1 MISHPISPGSIHRL
15 LRELSRSTSG
25 VAMTEFALSLPVL
38 ITLLLGGLELS
49 NLALAHMRV
58 NQIAIHVADNASRV
72 RTTMDESDIYEVF
85 AGAELD
91 GRSIGFANNG
101 RVILSSLKDNEQTD
115 AAKRGQTINWQ
126 RCYGALAGVYSQYGD
141 QGKGNADNTLATGM
155 GPTGSKLTA
164 EAGTAVMFVEVTYKY
179 QPLIAATFMGTP
191 TLRYE
196 TAFNVRERTNQSI
209 TNTQNLTQRTC
220 PATPSS

>member
-1 MISHPISPGSIHRL
+1 MMSPPVSFGPTKRL
-15 LRELSRSTSG
+15 LRELRHSTSG

-91 GRSIGFANNG
+91 GQSIGFAANG
-101 RVILSSLKDNEQTD
+101 RVILSSLKGNEQT
-115 AAKRGQTINWQ
+115 AAANKGQTINWQ
-126 RCYGALAGVYSQYGD
+126 RCYGSLAGVYSRYGD
-141 QGKGNADNTLATGM
+141 QGKGNADSSLAAGM
-155 GPTGSKLTA
+155 GPTGNKIVA

-179 QPLIAATFMGTP
+179 QPLIATTFMGTP

-196 TAFNVRERTNQSI
+196 SAFNVRERTNQSI
-209 TNTQNLTQRTC
+209 TNTQSLTQRTC
-220 PATPSS
+220 PATPAP

>member
-1 MISHPISPGSIHRL
+1 MALASAKRL
-15 LRELSRSTSG
+15 LRHLSRSTSG
-25 VAMTEFALSLPVL
+25 VALTEFALSLPIL
-38 ITLLLGGLELS
+38 MTLLLGGLELS

-58 NQIAIHVADNASRV
+58 DQIAIHVADNASRV

-91 GRSIGFANNG
+91 GRSIDFAANG
-101 RVILSSLKDNEQTD
+101 RVILSSLKDNEQTTP
-115 AAKRGQTINWQ
+115 ANKGQTINWQ
-126 RCYGALAGVYSQYGD
+126 RCYGNLPNVYSHYGD
-141 QGKGNADNTLATGM
+141 QDKGKTNNSLPGM
-155 GPTGSKLTA
+155 GPTGSQIA
-164 EAGTAVMFVEVTYKY
+164 AQEGTAVMFVEVTYEY
-179 QPLIAATFMGTP
+179 QPLVAASLMGTP

-209 TNTQNLTQRTC
+209 TNTQGLTQRTC